1 MRSQMQ
7 LTVRVAGR
15 CLAAMVAV
23 AVLSVTLASA
33 EKMVAD
39 PALKQQTERLGSAV
53 WFGQSMETLRELTD
67 KFGGRLSG
75 SRAHQAAAA
84 WAVEKFHS
92 YGIKNVKIETFKV
105 ENGWERGRAS
115 GEMLAPQSRRL
126 FVESIGWSPST
137 PQGGVTGDV
146 TVVSD
151 ISADALK
158 GRAAEIKGHVI
169 LMDRKK
175 IFAAGY
181 VKVLPLLKAAM
192 TTFTEG
198 GALAVMSGDREDNNV
213 INASSMGWRAQA
225 APLPLFHLGAEDSK
239 LMMHLSEQ
247 GTIKVHLESQNT
259 VTGPTDVPNVI
270 AEIPGSDGSG
280 EWILIG
286 GHFDSW
292 DFGTGAQDNG
302 TGSVSVLEA
311 ARVIAAQ
318 GIQPKRT
325 IRFALWG
332 GEEEGLLGSFAYV
345 NAHDAEMDK
354 CVTVLNT
361 DNGAGQVKGWKVE
374 GRKDFQAAMQPV
386 ADAYLKDLGATEVS
400 LETSFDTDHGP
411 FMLKGIPSLDLLVDM
426 AGYFKIHHK
435 ASDTYDKVDT
445 IAFKSG
451 VAVST
456 MTTWLVAESP
466 AIAPHID
473 HKAVAEILKKEEL
486 DEMLTFIGVWK
497 P

>member
-1 MRSQMQ
+1 MTLLTRRSAAI
-7 LTVRVAGR
+7 LTFVMF
-15 CLAAMVAV
+15 CLASC
-23 AVLSVTLASA
+23 LGQ
-33 EKMVAD
+33 KMAAD

-53 WFGQSMETLRELTD
+53 WFGQSMDTLRELTD
-67 KFGGRLSG
+67 SFGGRLTG
-75 SRAHQAAAA
+75 SRAHQAAAQ
-84 WAVEKFHS
+84 WAAEKFRS

-115 GEMLAPQSRRL
+115 GDMLAPQARRL

-137 PQGGVTGDV
+137 PAGGVAGEV
-146 TVVSD
+146 VIVSD
-151 ISADALK
+151 IAQDALK
-158 GRAAEIKGHVI
+158 AHAADFKGRII

-175 IFAAGY
+175 IFANGY
-181 VKVLPLLKAAM
+181 VKVLPLLEGAIK
-192 TTFTEG
+192 TFADS
-198 GALAVMSGDREDNNV
+198 GALAVMSGDREPNNV
-213 INASSMGWRAQA
+213 INASSMGWRAKV
-225 APLPLFHLGAEDSK
+225 APLPMFHLGEEDTK
-239 LMMHLSEQ
+239 LVMHLVEQ
-247 GTIKVHLESQNT
+247 GSVRVHLDEQNA
-259 VTGPTDVPNVI
+259 VSGPTDVPNVI
-270 AEIPGSDGSG
+270 AEIPGSDNSG

-286 GHFDSW
+286 AHLDSW
-292 DFGTGAQDNG
+292 DFGTGASDNG
-302 TGSVSVLEA
+302 TGSASVLEA

-318 GIQPKRT
+318 GIQPKRS

-332 GEEEGLLGSFAYV
+332 GEEQGLLGSIAYV
-345 NAHDAEMDK
+345 QAHDAEMAK

-374 GRKDFQAAMQPV
+374 GRKDFQDAMQPV
-386 ADAYLKDLGATEVS
+386 SDAYLKDLGATEVS

-426 AGYFKIHHK
+426 TGYFKLHHK

-451 VAVST
+451 VAVSA
-456 MTTWLVAESP
+456 MTTWLVAQSP

-473 HKAVAEILKKEEL
+473 HKAVADILKKEEL
-486 DEMLTFIGVWK
+486 DELLTFIGVWK